1 MSKWEANYP
10 TRRPTLGAASPG
22 WGALSTPTRT
32 DASISRSRISLSASS
47 SSGGP
52 LLAPALTRVDRV
64 TQRNP
69 AVVVKI
75 SSIHIIL
82 SDLADLH
89 VCVICQ
95 VEGGR
100 AARAP
105 AAGMSLSSSP
115 CAACKLL
122 RRKCTQ
128 GCVFAPYF
136 PPDNPAKFANVHR
149 VFGASN
155 VSKLLN
161 DLPQAQREDAVNSL
175 AYEADARLRDPV
187 YGCVSYIS
195 VLQLRIKQA
204 RDELAAARKELAGY
218 IGPAAFAPFVAP
230 PQYHPHQYAAAAAM
244 GLGIGVA
251 PPQHGHHQQ
260 IMAAQHQHQLHHHH
274 QQMAEAQQLA
284 AAVEV
289 AREQDLMMR
298 QAAAYAHAVPGGS
311 SAAAAGATVAVVP
324 PDAVPYEG
332 GFLFQQQQPSQQAQ
346 TAMALTYQMEQ
357 SPPPSSS
364 GQSHPEVSHQQNT
377 EGSDEGSG
385 GGGVV
390 PPPA

>member
-1 MSKWEANYP
+1 MS
-10 TRRPTLGAASPG
+10 S
-22 WGALSTPTRT
+22 
-32 DASISRSRISLSASS
+32 
-47 SSGGP
+47 
-52 LLAPALTRVDRV
+52 
-64 TQRNP
+64 
-69 AVVVKI
+69 
-75 SSIHIIL
+75 
-82 SDLADLH
+82 
-89 VCVICQ
+89 
-95 VEGGR
+95 
-100 AARAP
+100 
-105 AAGMSLSSSP
+105 SSSP

-161 DLPQAQREDAVNSL
+161 ELPQAQREDAVNSL
-175 AYEADARLRDPV
+175 AYEAEARLRDPV

-204 RDELAAARKELAGY
+204 REDLAAARKELAGY

-230 PQYHPHQYAAAAAM
+230 PHAQYHHHHHQYAGVSLAAGM
-244 GLGIGVA
+244 GLGVGVA
-251 PPQHGHHQQ
+251 PPQHGHPHQQ
-260 IMAAQHQHQLHHHH
+260 MMVQHHQHLHHH

-298 QAAAYAHAVPGGS
+298 QAAAYAHAVPGS
-311 SAAAAGATVAVVP
+311 SAGATVAAVP

-332 GFLFQQQQPSQQAQ
+332 GFLFQQQQSPPSQAQ
-346 TAMALTYQMEQ
+346 TAVALTYQMEQ

-377 EGSDEGSG
+377 DGSDEGSG
-385 GGGVV
+385 GGAV
-390 PPPA
+390 PPA

>member
-1 MSKWEANYP
+1 MS
-10 TRRPTLGAASPG
+10 S
-22 WGALSTPTRT
+22 
-32 DASISRSRISLSASS
+32 
-47 SSGGP
+47 
-52 LLAPALTRVDRV
+52 
-64 TQRNP
+64 
-69 AVVVKI
+69 
-75 SSIHIIL
+75 
-82 SDLADLH
+82 
-89 VCVICQ
+89 
-95 VEGGR
+95 
-100 AARAP
+100 
-105 AAGMSLSSSP
+105 SSSP

-161 DLPQAQREDAVNSL
+161 ELPQAQREDAVNSL
-175 AYEADARLRDPV
+175 AYEAEARLRDPV

-195 VLQLRIKQA
+195 VLQLRIKQT

-230 PQYHPHQYAAAAAM
+230 PQYHHHQYAGVPLAAAGM
-244 GLGIGVA
+244 GLGVA
-251 PPQHGHHQQ
+251 PQHSHHPHQQ
-260 IMAAQHQHQLHHHH
+260 IMAVQQQHLHH
-274 QQMAEAQQLA
+274 QQMAEAQQIA

-289 AREQDLMMR
+289 AREQDFMMR
-298 QAAAYAHAVPGGS
+298 QAAAYAHAIPGS
-311 SAAAAGATVAVVP
+311 SAGATVAVVP

-332 GFLFQQQQPSQQAQ
+332 GFLFQQQQPPPSQAQ
-346 TAMALTYQMEQ
+346 TAVALTYQMEQ

-377 EGSDEGSG
+377 DGSDEGSG

-390 PPPA
+390 APPA